1 MCLSTVYLHSGN
13 EQKEL
18 MKDIARIEAE
28 GRGFWFINLFG
39 EKQFIEGRI
48 ETIDLMDGHFVLVN
62 PGDSD

>member
-48 ETIDLMDGHFVLVN
+48 ETIDLMEGHFVLVN
-62 PGDSD
+62 QGDSD